1 MTPPDY
7 AIVGRVRKPH
17 GVRGELVVEAL
28 SDAPAAIF
36 AAGRRVFGGT
46 SAGAPLAADPRAR
59 HVAPGEEPR
68 ALTIEHASPFKG
80 GWIVRFAGMADR
92 EEADRWRERTLLLPM
107 SELPP
112 PAADQVYF
120 HDLVGM
126 RVALADGDA
135 VGETVGEVVAL
146 YELPQGV
153 MLEVRRAA
161 PAVGTALVPYHP
173 DIVRDVDETARV
185 VVLRAIAGLLE

>member
-1 MTPPDY
+1 MTSPDY

-46 SAGAPLAADPRAR
+46 VGGAPLSADPRAR
-59 HVAPGEEPR
+59 RLEPGEEPR
-68 ALTIEHASPFKG
+68 ALTIERATPFKG
-80 GWIVRFAGMADR
+80 GWIVQFAGFTDR
-92 EEADRWRERTLLLPM
+92 DEADRWRDRTLLLPM
-107 SELPP
+107 AELPP
-112 PAADQVYF
+112 PAPDQVYF

-135 VGETVGEVVAL
+135 TGEAVGEVVAL

-161 PAVGTALVPYHP
+161 PATGTVLVPYHP
-173 DIVRDVDETARV
+173 DIV
-185 VVLRAIAGLLE
+185 